1 VKFIKRA
8 KGRADPRHCASGRSW
23 LQAGAVLGLAVFPGC
38 AGAPSI
44 NLLGSFFPG
53 WMLCMILGVV
63 GCLVLRQIFIK
74 TNIEPH
80 LHPRPLVYFCL
91 WLLIMLGL
99 WVPFFRS

>member
-1 VKFIKRA
+1 
-8 KGRADPRHCASGRSW
+8 
-23 LQAGAVLGLAVFPGC
+23 
-38 AGAPSI
+38 
-44 NLLGSFFPG
+44 
-53 WMLCMILGVV
+53 MIISVV